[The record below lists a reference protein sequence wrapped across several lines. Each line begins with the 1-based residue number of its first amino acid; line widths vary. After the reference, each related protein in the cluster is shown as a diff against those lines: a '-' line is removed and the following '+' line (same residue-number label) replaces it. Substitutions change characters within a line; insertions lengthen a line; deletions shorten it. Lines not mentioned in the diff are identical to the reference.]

1 MVSRTVALEKV
12 ELSDLTDLTTQR
24 EIEEA
29 ATTELIG
36 EPPKIDMKNIARSM
50 ELARDWMEM
59 H

>member
-1 MVSRTVALEKV
+1 VSRTVALEKV

-36 EPPKIDMKNIARSM
+36 EPLKIDMKNIARSM